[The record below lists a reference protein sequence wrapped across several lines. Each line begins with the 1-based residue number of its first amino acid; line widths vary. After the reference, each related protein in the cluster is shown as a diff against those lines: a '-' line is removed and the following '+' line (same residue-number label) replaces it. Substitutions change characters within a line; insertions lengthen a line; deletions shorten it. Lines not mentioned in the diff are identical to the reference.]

1 MVNKDKKHQTQVT
14 ALRRKIRHLE
24 KRNKELSEHLVDE
37 QAKNVQLEYE
47 LGEMRKVNFV
57 RLKRKA
63 QIERL
68 EHDLEYW
75 KELAGNLRDEVDFYE
90 AKLDQEQLMEE

>member
-1 MVNKDKKHQTQVT
+1 MVNKDKKHQTEVM

-24 KRNKELSEHLVDE
+24 KRNKELSEQLVDE

-47 LGEMRKVNFV
+47 LGEMRKVNFQ

-75 KELAGNLRDEVDFYE
+75 KELAEDLREQTDFYE
-90 AKLDQEQLMEE
+90 SELEQEQLMEG

>member
-1 MVNKDKKHQTQVT
+1 MVNKDKKHQTEVM

-47 LGEMRKVNFV
+47 LDELRKVNFE
-57 RLKRKA
+57 RLKRKTE
-63 QIERL
+63 IERI

-75 KELAGNLRDEVDFYE
+75 KELAGRLRDENDYLKQVKIEDVW
-90 AKLDQEQLMEE
+90 LEE

>member
-1 MVNKDKKHQTQVT
+1 MENKDKKHQTQVM

-47 LGEMRKVNFV
+47 LGEMRKVNFQ

-75 KELAGNLRDEVDFYE
+75 KELAGNLRDENDYLKQVKIDDVS
-90 AKLDQEQLMEE
+90 LEE

>member
-1 MVNKDKKHQTQVT
+1 MVNKDKKHQTEVM

-47 LGEMRKVNFV
+47 LDELRKVNFE
-57 RLKRKA
+57 RLKRKTE
-63 QIERL
+63 IERI

-75 KELAGNLRDEVDFYE
+75 KELAGSLRDENDYLKQVKIEDVW
-90 AKLDQEQLMEE
+90 LEE

>member
-1 MVNKDKKHQTQVT
+1 MVNKDKKHQTEVM

-47 LGEMRKVNFV
+47 LGELRKVNFQ

-63 QIERL
+63 HIERI

-75 KELAGNLRDEVDFYE
+75 KKLAENLRQENELKEDFSE
-90 AKLDQEQLMEE
+90 ISLEEW

>member
-1 MVNKDKKHQTQVT
+1 MVSKDKKHQTQVM

-24 KRNKELSEHLVDE
+24 KRNKELSEHLVEE

-47 LGEMRKVNFV
+47 LGEMRKVNFQ

-75 KELAGNLRDEVDFYE
+75 KELAGNLREQADFYE
-90 AKLDQEQLMEE
+90 TMMQEQDLMGG

>member
-1 MVNKDKKHQTQVT
+1 MVNKDKKHQTQVM

-24 KRNKELSEHLVDE
+24 KRNNELSEHLVDE

-47 LGEMRKVNFV
+47 LGEMRKFNFQ
-57 RLKRKA
+57 RLTRKA

-75 KELAGNLRDEVDFYE
+75 KELAGNLRDKVDY
-90 AKLDQEQLMEE
+90 LEQVKIEDVWLEE

>member
-1 MVNKDKKHQTQVT
+1 MVNKDKKQQTQVM

-24 KRNKELSEHLVDE
+24 KRNKELSERLVDE

-47 LGEMRKVNFV
+47 LGEMRKVNFQ

-75 KELAGNLRDEVDFYE
+75 KELSGNLRDQVDYYE
-90 AKLDQEQLMEE
+90 TMMEQEQLMED

>member
-1 MVNKDKKHQTQVT
+1 MVNKDKKHQTEVM

-24 KRNKELSEHLVDE
+24 KRNRELSEHLVDE

-47 LGEMRKVNFV
+47 LDELRKVNFD

-63 QIERL
+63 EIERI
-68 EHDLEYW
+68 EHDLKYW
-75 KELAGNLRDEVDFYE
+75 KELAGSLRDENDYLKQVKIEDVW
-90 AKLDQEQLMEE
+90 LEE

>member
-1 MVNKDKKHQTQVT
+1 MVNKDKKHQTEVM

-24 KRNKELSEHLVDE
+24 KRNRELSEHLVDE

-47 LGEMRKVNFV
+47 LDELRKVNFE
-57 RLKRKA
+57 RLKRKTE
-63 QIERL
+63 IERI

-75 KELAGNLRDEVDFYE
+75 KELAGSLRDENDYLKQVKIEDVW
-90 AKLDQEQLMEE
+90 LEE

>member
-1 MVNKDKKHQTQVT
+1 MVNKDKKHQTQVM
-14 ALRRKIRHLE
+14 ALRRKLRHLE

-47 LGEMRKVNFV
+47 LGELRKVNFV

-90 AKLDQEQLMEE
+90 TKLDQEQLMGE

>member
-1 MVNKDKKHQTQVT
+1 MVNKDKKHQTEVMS
-14 ALRRKIRHLE
+14 LRRKIRHLE

-47 LGEMRKVNFV
+47 LDELRKVNFE
-57 RLKRKA
+57 RLKRKTE
-63 QIERL
+63 IERI

-75 KELAGNLRDEVDFYE
+75 KELADSLRDENDYLKQVKIEDVW
-90 AKLDQEQLMEE
+90 LEE

>member
-1 MVNKDKKHQTQVT
+1 MVNKDKKQQTQVM

-24 KRNKELSEHLVDE
+24 KCNKELSEHLVDE

-47 LGEMRKVNFV
+47 LGEMRKVNFQ

-90 AKLDQEQLMEE
+90 RALDQEQLMED